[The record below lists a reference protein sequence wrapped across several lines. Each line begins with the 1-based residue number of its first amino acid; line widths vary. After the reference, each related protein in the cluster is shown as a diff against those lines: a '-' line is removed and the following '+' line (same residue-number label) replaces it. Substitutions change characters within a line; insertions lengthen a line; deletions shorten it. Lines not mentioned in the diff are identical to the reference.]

1 MAKLR
6 PCIAEFIGTFALIF
20 VGIGAIR
27 TAGHD
32 VLAVA
37 LAHGLTIAAFVSATM
52 HISGG
57 QLNPAV
63 TFGLVCGG
71 HMTLADAVRYWIS
84 QLLGATA
91 AALICLGIFGR
102 DVVVSG
108 TPQLGTGISPGGGI
122 LVEAILTF
130 FLVFVVHGTGIDERG
145 RRVAGLAIGSTCDP
159 RHSVRRPAHR
169 RGDESRACL
178 RPSDRGQLLERRT
191 TYIGSGRSSVAQRL
205 ALSIASSSRRTRRSA
220 TQQRGRSCAG
230 RCLARGSRPR
240 LREVLRRLRGSGYTR
255 SVGGFTK
262 SQC

>member
-1 MAKLR
+1 MNKLR

-20 VGIGAIR
+20 VGIGAIK

-71 HMTLADAVRYWIS
+71 HMTVPDAVRYWIA
-84 QLLGATA
+84 QLAGGTA
-91 AALICLGIFGR
+91 AALICLSLFGR
-102 DVVVSG
+102 DVVVNG
-108 TPQLGTGISPGGGI
+108 TPQLGIALTPAQGI

-145 RRVAGLAIGSTCDP
+145 RRVAGLAIGSTITLDILFGGP
-159 RHSVRRPAHR
+159 LTGAAMNPARVFGPAVAAGFWKAHYVYWIGPLIGGAAGGLIYR
-169 RGDESRACL
+169 IFIERKTVDVARA
-178 RPSDRGQLLERRT
+178 T
-191 TYIGSGRSSVAQRL
+191 
-205 ALSIASSSRRTRRSA
+205 
-220 TQQRGRSCAG
+220 
-230 RCLARGSRPR
+230 
-240 LREVLRRLRGSGYTR
+240 
-255 SVGGFTK
+255 
-262 SQC
+262 